1 MLYLRVIVILL
12 IALLAFYYIMLVCH
26 IAGWTNITNRKITV
40 FRCIIPFYYWIAD
53 PVSKN

>member
-12 IALLAFYYIMLVCH
+12 IILLALYYIMVVCY
-26 IAGWTNITNRKITV
+26 ILGWVNLTNRKIT
-40 FRCIIPFYYWIAD
+40 FLRCMIPFYYWIAD